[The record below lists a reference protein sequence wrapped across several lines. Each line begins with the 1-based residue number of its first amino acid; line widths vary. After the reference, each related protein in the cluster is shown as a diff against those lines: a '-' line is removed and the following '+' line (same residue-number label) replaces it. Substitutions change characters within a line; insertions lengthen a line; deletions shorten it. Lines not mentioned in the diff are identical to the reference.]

1 LARELYRADLAAGER
16 WATRVIMALPE
27 IENINLAELTTTRS
41 KEAPGE

>member
-1 LARELYRADLAAGER
+1 
-16 WATRVIMALPE
+16 MALPE